1 MELIQTESND
11 KQQSSLLSMSLKGPL
26 KEQMADYLN
35 ASINEVQSYELRQ
48 KNLMAINTIEF
59 IDGQLIQ
66 IESALRDSETA
77 LKEFRSENLIVDLS
91 SESAQMLEY
100 FIELEQE
107 RAALNLQRSFYKYV
121 IDFLQS
127 KNNFEINISISDER
141 EKLLDTGGGLLKMA
155 NFFSDGNP
163 FFVHNVDILSNIDLK
178 KMYDTHIKS
187 NAVESLSTRHRATS
201 RYLLFNKKNKLFGW
215 MNIKTGKMILCKK
228 RKGKLNLR
236 AFSGIH
242 VISPDIFD
250 AMPDNKNA
258 FSIID
263 VYLAAAAYQKIVEY
277 PHDTDIWMDVG
288 KIENIDQAKKV
299 LKEILVTE

>member
-1 MELIQTESND
+1 MKALIFAAGLGTRLRPLTDNRPKALVEINGTT
-11 KQQSSLLSMSLKGPL
+11 LLEIVIQRLKAAGVT
-26 KEQMADYLN
+26 D
-35 ASINEVQSYELRQ
+35 
-48 KNLMAINTIEF
+48 
-59 IDGQLIQ
+59 
-66 IESALRDSETA
+66 
-77 LKEFRSENLIVDLS
+77 LIVNVHHH
-91 SESAQMLEY
+91 AQM
-100 FIELEQE
+100 I
-107 RAALNLQRSFYKYV
+107 

-187 NAVESLSTRHRATS
+187 NAVASLSTRHRATS

-242 VISPDIFD
+242 IISPDIFD